1 MNFKIENWKLLVL
14 SIFYLMLVFLSFKIT
29 TEQLIDFFFVAG
41 FVIVG
46 FGILTICAYFF
57 KKDYLK
63 PNEFSFSFGVM
74 YILIGLLVAAKPT
87 AIVEN
92 YPLFISG
99 VIVWDS
105 TLRMQYAMNL
115 LRLRKGNW
123 IFTFLLAIATMSV
136 GMILILVSLEESLHF
151 LIFRGLLILDA
162 IANFYTIITYKF
174 LVRPADKTNQT
185 QLLDI
190 AGDIRKN
197 EIEVR

>member
-1 MNFKIENWKLLVL
+1 MFMNFKIENWKLLVL

-87 AIVEN
+87 AIVDN

-99 VIVWDS
+99 VIVRDS

-136 GMILILVSLEESLHF
+136 GMILILVSLEEALHF
-151 LIFRGLLILDA
+151 LIFR
-162 IANFYTIITYKF
+162 
-174 LVRPADKTNQT
+174 
-185 QLLDI
+185 
-190 AGDIRKN
+190 
-197 EIEVR
+197 

>member
-185 QLLDI
+185 QLLDV

>member
-74 YILIGLLVAAKPT
+74 YILIGLLVVAKPT

>member
-74 YILIGLLVAAKPT
+74 YILIGSLVAAKPT

-151 LIFRGLLILDA
+151 LIFRGLLVLDA

-174 LVRPADKTNQT
+174 LVRPTDKTNQT